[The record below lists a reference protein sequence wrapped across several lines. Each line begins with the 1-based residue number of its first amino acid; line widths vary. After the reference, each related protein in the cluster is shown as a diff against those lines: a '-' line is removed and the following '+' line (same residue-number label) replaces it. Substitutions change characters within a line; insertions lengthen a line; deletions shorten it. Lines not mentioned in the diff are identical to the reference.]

1 MEITREKAL
10 ALFESHIN
18 SESLIKHCLAVEG
31 AMRGCAEHYNEDVE
45 VWGVCGLLHDIDFQ
59 KWPNNHLEMAP
70 KILKEAGY
78 PEDFIH
84 AVLGHGDFTLVERD
98 TQMAKCLYAVDQM
111 ASFIIAVALMRPTG
125 LEGISAKSVKKKM
138 KDKAFARAVDRE
150 EMQKGADELNMDIG
164 DLITI
169 VIEALQKRELELHS
183 MGISMM

>member
-10 ALFESHIN
+10 SLFERHVD

-31 AMRGCAEHYNEDVE
+31 AMRGCAGHYNEDVE

-78 PEDFIH
+78 PEEFIQ
-84 AVLGHGDFTLVERD
+84 AVLGHGDFTLVARD

-125 LEGISAKSVKKKM
+125 LEGMTAKSVKKKM
-138 KDKAFARAVDRE
+138 KDKAFARAVDRD
-150 EMQKGADELNMDIG
+150 EMQKGADELGMDIG
-164 DLITI
+164 DLITV
-169 VIEALQKRELELHS
+169 VIEALQKRELELIV